1 MKANK
6 VILGEFEDELYA
18 EVARREVITAGIQ
31 ANILKDRN
39 IKSSPVMQCT
49 ERIKLVVIDTQ
60 LEEARKILTAKFI

>member
-6 VILGEFEDELYA
+6 VILSEFEDELYA
-18 EVARREVITAGIQ
+18 EVARRELITAGIQ

-49 ERIKLVVIDTQ
+49 EGIKLVVIDTQ

>member
-1 MKANK
+1 MKENK

-18 EVARREVITAGIQ
+18 EVARRELITAGIQ